1 MGCPDVGDDDTPPEG
16 LDIDC
21 VTGQAVYRPLAGDA
35 LDVHHRDR
43 QAVEAEQQAQ
53 AAKQE
58 RARQVLADNPDLATV
73 LRALG
78 LSLPADPGDLR
89 GEVR

>member
-1 MGCPDVGDDDTPPEG
+1 VGDDDTPEG

-35 LDVHHRDR
+35 LDVHRRDR
-43 QAVEAEQQAQ
+43 QAVQAEQQAW
-53 AAKQE
+53 AAKQAQ
-58 RARQVLADNPDLATV
+58 ARQVLADHPDLATV
-73 LRALG
+73 LQALG
-78 LSLPADPGDLR
+78 LSLPADPDELR